1 MEGGEAMERQP
12 EPEYMDLPEEALAYA
27 QADFADVNAA
37 FVERLLKLAGGQEAV
52 SALDLGAGPA
62 DIPLRVAEQRPHWR
76 QFAVDAAISMLRL
89 AEPER
94 RRAARRV
101 VLVQADAK
109 RLPFPDH
116 SIQTVYSNSILHH
129 VLDPHAFWSEVRRVL
144 RPGGLIFLRD
154 LSRPPSPQAAQD
166 LIDEH
171 AAGESD
177 LLREEFYRSLLAAY
191 TPEEVR
197 AQLRKAGLEG
207 LEVRQITDRHL
218 DAWGQPA

>member
-1 MEGGEAMERQP
+1 MERQP

-37 FVERLLKLAGGQEAV
+37 FVERLLELAGGQEAV

-116 SIQTVYSNSILHH
+116 SIQSVYSNSILHH

-154 LSRPPSPQAAQD
+154 LSRPPSRQAAQD

-197 AQLRKAGLEG
+197 AQRRKAGLEG